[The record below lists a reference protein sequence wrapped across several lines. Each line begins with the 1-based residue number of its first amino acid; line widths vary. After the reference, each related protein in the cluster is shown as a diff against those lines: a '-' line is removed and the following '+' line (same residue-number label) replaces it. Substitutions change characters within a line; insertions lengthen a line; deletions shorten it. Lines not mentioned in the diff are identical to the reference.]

1 MKQSFLFG
9 DYLPFVSQVLENLQ
23 RSLVIQLLINLAS
36 IELFSVPETRKQR
49 SQQESGLTGA
59 VHWPRMQV
67 PEWRAGGGYRWSRRE
82 GRPAQALVGSWLY
95 RQKKVCRSPFQGWA
109 VTSWLGELTPR

>member
-59 VHWPRMQV
+59 VHWPACRCQSGV
-67 PEWRAGGGYRWSRRE
+67 LGEGTGGAGGKGALHRPWWGAGFTDRKRSAE
-82 GRPAQALVGSWLY
+82 APSKAGR
-95 RQKKVCRSPFQGWA
+95 
-109 VTSWLGELTPR
+109 